1 MLKERG
7 VTQIDLVVS
16 DALQGIEIAVCVA
29 FPQASH
35 QFCVAHVK
43 RQILNCG

>member
-1 MLKERG
+1 VLKERG

-16 DALQGIEIAVCVA
+16 DALQGIEIAVCAA

-35 QFCVAHVK
+35 QFCVAHIK
-43 RQILNCG
+43 QKY